1 MEKGKK
7 LTPGIDERDIIR
19 YFSGNRAANYIEDFI
34 IEASEIVKNFIH
46 VSGIQSPGVAS
57 APAIAERV
65 KNIYLSLYPDTKEK
79 KDYQPIR
86 KKQKPFRECSREEQ
100 EKLIAE
106 DHRYGHII
114 CRCETITEAE
124 IVNAIHGKIPARTV
138 DAVKR
143 RTRAG
148 MGRCQAGFCGP
159 RVVEILAREL
169 HIRENEVTKSGG
181 ESQILV
187 SSSREEEAE

>member
-1 MEKGKK
+1 M
-7 LTPGIDERDIIR
+7 
-19 YFSGNRAANYIEDFI
+19 
-34 IEASEIVKNFIH
+34 
-46 VSGIQSPGVAS
+46 
-57 APAIAERV
+57 
-65 KNIYLSLYPDTKEK
+65 
-79 KDYQPIR
+79 
-86 KKQKPFRECSREEQ
+86 
-100 EKLIAE
+100 IAE